1 MVFGIV
7 RIVYYFIGTSLR
19 GGGGVLDFYVWLK
32 SIWNGFGQFGF
43 TRGLLDGP
51 CENVANYELETL

>member
-19 GGGGVLDFYVWLK
+19 RGGGEVLDFYVWLK
-32 SIWNGFGQFGF
+32 SI
-43 TRGLLDGP
+43 
-51 CENVANYELETL
+51 

>member
-19 GGGGVLDFYVWLK
+19 GVLDFYVWLK
-32 SIWNGFGQFGF
+32 SVWNGFGQFGF
-43 TRGLLDGP
+43 MKGLPGEP

>member
-7 RIVYYFIGTSLR
+7 RVVYYCIGTSLR
-19 GGGGVLDFYVWLK
+19 EGGGVLDSYVWLK
-32 SIWNGFGQFGF
+32 SVWNGFGQFDF
-43 TRGLLDGP
+43 MRGLPGGP

>member
-7 RIVYYFIGTSLR
+7 RIVYYFIRTSLR
-19 GGGGVLDFYVWLK
+19 WGGVLDFYVWLK
-32 SIWNGFGQFGF
+32 SVWNGFEQFGF
-43 TRGLLDGP
+43 MRGLPGGP